1 MGHQC
6 AVVAPSLIPRK
17 PGERIKTDRRDAIKL
32 AKLHR
37 AGELTPV
44 WVPDELHEAMRD
56 LVRGAAVRSLRR
68 ARQQLSG
75 FLLRHGHHFHRT
87 PWTQAHRRWMA
98 DLKFDQPLHYV
109 VLQDC
114 IETVEAA
121 MERRDRLEA
130 RIIAA
135 LPDKTVPDDQTQWD
149 RSPTGERRSADQIDG
164 KVSPY
169 WRPFP
174 DVAPHFHTQQPSR
187 LVLSNRIARC
197 RSGVIDSSALDI
209 EELEKFNEL
218 AAAVTVFD
226 QGMNLAG
233 QQVDASKEAHGAMAL
248 VFVIASESRML
259 ARHRRKIGGGVC
271 DRLDTRLLDG

>member
-6 AVVAPSLIPRK
+6 AVVAPSLVPRK

-130 RIIAA
+130 RIIAV
-135 LPDKTVPDDQTQWD
+135 LPDW
-149 RSPTGERRSADQIDG
+149 SL
-164 KVSPY
+164 
-169 WRPFP
+169 
-174 DVAPHFHTQQPSR
+174 APVVDALQALR
-187 LVLSNRIARC
+187 GIA
-197 RSGVIDSSALDI
+197 
-209 EELEKFNEL
+209 L
-218 AAAVTVFD
+218 AAAAT
-226 QGMNLAG
+226 LAAELG
-233 QQVDASKEAHGAMAL
+233 DITRFSDPCQLMAYIGLVPSEHTSGSSRRQEEITKAGNSVARRTLIEAAQSYRFSARISRHELLQQEHLAKPIRD
-248 VFVIASESRML
+248 IA
-259 ARHRRKIGGGVC
+259 
-271 DRLDTRLLDG
+271 